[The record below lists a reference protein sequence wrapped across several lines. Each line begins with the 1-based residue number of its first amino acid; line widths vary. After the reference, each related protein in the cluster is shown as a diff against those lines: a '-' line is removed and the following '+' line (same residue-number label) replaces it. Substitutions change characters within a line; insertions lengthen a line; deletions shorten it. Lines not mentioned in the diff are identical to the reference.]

1 MDVILACLGGFVLL
15 FVCLKLPQWVANK
28 TGKTIHIRGTFTN
41 YITYKPDKRKEAQK
55 QLKAAYDFNEHI
67 DQILSGRK
75 NVGLNY
81 DNPYKLTD
89 KEKAEYKLFNETLR
103 GQLPTAIKEHIVI
116 NDFSDTSERL
126 RIKQWLAK
134 YLELYEILKTIDPLN
149 LTTLI
154 PGEYSQIVQFKNLYQ
169 KDFNSILE
177 QGHLGADDKFI

>member
-41 YITYKPDKRKEAQK
+41 YITYKPDKWKEAQK

-103 GQLPTAIKEHIVI
+103 GQLPAAIKEHIVI
-116 NDFSDTSERL
+116 TDFSDTSERVQ
-126 RIKQWLAK
+126 ITWLVE
-134 YLELYEILKTIDPLN
+134 YMELYETLKTLN
-149 LTTLI
+149 ANDLTTLI
-154 PGEYSQIVQFKNLYQ
+154 NGEYSQIEEFKNLYQ
-169 KDFNSILE
+169 KDLSSILE
-177 QGHLGADDKFI
+177 RGSLGPIT